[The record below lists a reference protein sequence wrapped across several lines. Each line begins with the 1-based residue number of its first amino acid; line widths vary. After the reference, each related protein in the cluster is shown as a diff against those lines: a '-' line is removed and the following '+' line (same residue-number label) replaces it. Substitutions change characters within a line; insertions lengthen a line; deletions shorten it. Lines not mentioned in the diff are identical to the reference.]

1 MKGIP
6 LFPVYLMDFWGS
18 IIMLTLSLVALGYA
32 WNLKKRH
39 PRSVLFAYL
48 FWLSLTF
55 VALSVSRSVG
65 HVLKFVLA
73 YQGKSYLWTKV
84 APLSGGLNTIA
95 FVSVAVLT
103 FYFPTVRQIIA
114 LVREDALRYKR
125 AKEDLEI
132 AHSQLRELTRTL
144 EERVEERTRELILSE
159 QKFRRLFEGSKDA
172 IFFCDREGRITDINP
187 SGAEMLGFKNEEEV
201 IGRFLLEFFVHEED
215 WFKYCQTIFQQGYIK
230 DFETVLKGI
239 DGTERYIIITSEAIY
254 EGGNLVGCEGIA
266 KDITTFKQMTEQLI
280 YSEKMA
286 SLGQLAAGVAHEIN
300 TPLGVILGYTQ
311 LLKEDLQEDPD
322 VCEELSII
330 EKQAKTCKRI
340 VSDLLSFSR
349 SSKGQMRTKFSLNE
363 CVKQTVALV
372 KHIFENEGITLVLEL
387 APDLPEIP
395 GNSDQIAQVIL
406 NLLNNAHDAIG
417 RKGRVYLWTFYDE
430 ARREVYLRVGDTGKG
445 IPAEIKSKI
454 FDPFFTT
461 KPVGRGTGL
470 GLSVSY
476 GIIRDHG
483 GRINVY
489 SPPGEKELAGMGI
502 RTVFEI
508 VLPVEAKPVEAKNE
522 GTGKDPG
529 SR

>member
-1 MKGIP
+1 
-6 LFPVYLMDFWGS
+6 
-18 IIMLTLSLVALGYA
+18 MLTLSLVALGYA
-32 WNLKKRH
+32 WTLKKRH

-84 APLSGGLNTIA
+84 APFSGGLNTIA

-132 AHSQLRELTRTL
+132 AHAQLRDLTRTL
-144 EERVEERTRELILSE
+144 EERVEERTKELILSE

-172 IFFCDREGRITDINP
+172 IFFCDKEGRITDINP
-187 SGAEMLGFKNEEEV
+187 AGAEMLGFENEEEV
-201 IGRFLLEFFVHEED
+201 VGRYMLEFFVNEED
-215 WFKYCQTIFQQGYIK
+215 WFRYCHTVSKQGYIK

-239 DGTERYIIITSEAIY
+239 DEIQRYIIITSEAVY
-254 EGGNLVGCEGIA
+254 EDGVFVGCEGIA

-300 TPLGVILGYTQ
+300 TPLGVILGYAQ
-311 LLKEDLQEDPD
+311 MLKEDLQDNHE
-322 VCEELSII
+322 VQEELSLI
-330 EKQAKTCKRI
+330 EKQAKACKRI

-349 SSKGQMRTKFSLNE
+349 SSKGQIKTEFSLNE

-372 KHIFENEGITLVLEL
+372 KHIFENEGIILVLDL
-387 APDLPEIP
+387 DPQLPDIK
-395 GNSDQIAQVIL
+395 GNPDQMAQVIL
-406 NLLNNAHDAIG
+406 NLLNNAHDAIEKQG
-417 RKGRVYLWTFYDE
+417 KVYIWTGYNPQEDE
-430 ARREVYLRVGDTGKG
+430 VFLRVGDTGKG
-445 IPAEIKSKI
+445 IPEDIRGKI

-461 KPVGRGTGL
+461 KPVGKGTGL

-489 SPPGEKELAGMGI
+489 SPPTDKELLGLGI
-502 RTVFEI
+502 QTIFEVI
-508 VLPVEAKPVEAKNE
+508 LPVEDGDE
-522 GTGKDPG
+522 GNGAHTHRG
-529 SR
+529 